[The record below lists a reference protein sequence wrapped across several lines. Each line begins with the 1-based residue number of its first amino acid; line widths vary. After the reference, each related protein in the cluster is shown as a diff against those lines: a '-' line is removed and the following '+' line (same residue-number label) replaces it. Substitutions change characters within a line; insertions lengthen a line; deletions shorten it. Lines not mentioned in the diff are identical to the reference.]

1 MGSAGPGTEVVDG
14 LGASASAAPAVAAA
28 SPVRKEKEEHNAHM
42 LGYEKHDTRKTT
54 IIMKLTNKLYPFSN
68 TVSCISTRVT
78 EPQTN

>member
-14 LGASASAAPAVAAA
+14 LGASASAAPAAAAA
-28 SPVRKEKEEHNAHM
+28 SPVRREKEEHNAHM

-54 IIMKLTNKLYPFSN
+54 IMKLTNTLYPFSN
-68 TVSCISTRVT
+68 TVSCISTQVR